1 VRENCQSTVTPG
13 ESFTSKQV
21 VAGGSFPAV
30 VSFDIGSFHLVRKF
44 VEQVVARN
52 APGVLASSHSS
63 QFAIDWVAVE
73 ASVGDARS
81 IEQAIGRAVVVAD
94 QMSRGLFDNAQL
106 GDTQSSSAGEVPF
119 FAFSMADVVPD
130 FGDESRYR
138 TRMARKVARIFGNR
152 RTVAATR

>member
-1 VRENCQSTVTPG
+1 MCGRTVNRQS
-13 ESFTSKQV
+13 
-21 VAGGSFPAV
+21 
-30 VSFDIGSFHLVRKF
+30 HLVNPLPPNKSLPVDHSPPSCPSTSDRSTWCANSSTGRRQDSPRRSR
-44 VEQVVARN
+44 E
-52 APGVLASSHSS
+52 SHSS
-63 QFAIDWVAVE
+63 QFAIDWLAVE

-94 QMSRGLFDNAQL
+94 QMSRGLFDNMQL